1 MGETVLVDS
10 REHAQ
15 EVVRYIKETGCG
27 VLKTKLEVGDYI
39 AGDFVF
45 ERKSVSDFVNSVV
58 DGRLFE
64 QAAKLKDS
72 GLKALVIVE
81 GDLWG
86 ELRFRKIS
94 PNAVLGAQL
103 ALYAMGVGL
112 VYTVDKAHTGALVCL
127 AAKRSGKR
135 GVKTPAVKKKADVKT
150 MQVALLASL
159 PGIGPKRAEQLLKKY
174 GTPLNALLNYKSWEL
189 DEKRHVLIKKILETP
204 YDNGG
209 TLDDFL

>member
-1 MGETVLVDS
+1 MSSDDIGQTSLSQPNPSLEEEDGAVASKLPSPPHGVHVPRQDGT
-10 REHAQ
+10 A
-15 EVVRYIKETGCG
+15 VV
-27 VLKTKLEVGDYI
+27 V
-39 AGDFVF
+39 
-45 ERKSVSDFVNSVV
+45 
-58 DGRLFE
+58 
-64 QAAKLKDS
+64 
-72 GLKALVIVE
+72 VE

-112 VYTVDKAHTGALVCL
+112 IYTEDKAHTGALVCL
-127 AAKRSGKR
+127 AAKRSEKQ
-135 GVKTPAVKKKADVKT
+135 GVKTPTVKKRADIKT

-189 DEKRHVLIKKILETP
+189 DEKRHALIKKILETP
-204 YDNGG
+204 HGEGG
-209 TLDDFL
+209 TLDDFF

>member
-1 MGETVLVDS
+1 MGQTVLVDS

-15 EVVRYIKETGCG
+15 EVVRHIKEAGCG
-27 VLKTKLEVGDYI
+27 VLKTKLEAGDYI

-45 ERKSVSDFVNSVV
+45 ERKSAQDFINSVV

-64 QAAKLKDS
+64 QAAKLKSS
-72 GLKALVIVE
+72 GLKAVVVVE

-112 VYTVDKAHTGALVCL
+112 IYTED
-127 AAKRSGKR
+127 
-135 GVKTPAVKKKADVKT
+135 
-150 MQVALLASL
+150 
-159 PGIGPKRAEQLLKKY
+159 
-174 GTPLNALLNYKSWEL
+174 
-189 DEKRHVLIKKILETP
+189 
-204 YDNGG
+204 
-209 TLDDFL
+209 

>member
-1 MGETVLVDS
+1 M
-10 REHAQ
+10 
-15 EVVRYIKETGCG
+15 VV
-27 VLKTKLEVGDYI
+27 
-39 AGDFVF
+39 
-45 ERKSVSDFVNSVV
+45 
-58 DGRLFE
+58 
-64 QAAKLKDS
+64 
-72 GLKALVIVE
+72 VE

-112 VYTVDKAHTGALVCL
+112 IYTEDKAHTGALVCL
-127 AAKRSGKR
+127 AAKRSEKQ
-135 GVKTPAVKKKADVKT
+135 GVKTPTVKKRADIKT

-189 DEKRHVLIKKILETP
+189 DEKRHILIKKILETP
-204 YDNGG
+204 HGEGG
-209 TLDDFL
+209 TLDDFF